1 MRGEWRRDFSNI
13 PFFLTRDAGRA
24 QVRSE
29 HGDARPDLVVGNQ
42 ARSLVTEAMMFDLLM
57 VALTIVFF
65 VIAVAY
71 VAACERL
78 E

>member
-1 MRGEWRRDFSNI
+1 
-13 PFFLTRDAGRA
+13 
-24 QVRSE
+24 
-29 HGDARPDLVVGNQ
+29 
-42 ARSLVTEAMMFDLLM
+42 MMFDLLM

>member
-1 MRGEWRRDFSNI
+1 
-13 PFFLTRDAGRA
+13 
-24 QVRSE
+24 
-29 HGDARPDLVVGNQ
+29 
-42 ARSLVTEAMMFDLLM
+42 MMLDLLM
-57 VALTIVFF
+57 LVLTVLFF

>member
-1 MRGEWRRDFSNI
+1 VTG
-13 PFFLTRDAGRA
+13 
-24 QVRSE
+24 
-29 HGDARPDLVVGNQ
+29 VV
-42 ARSLVTEAMMFDLLM
+42 MFDLLM

-65 VIAVAY
+65 AVAVAY